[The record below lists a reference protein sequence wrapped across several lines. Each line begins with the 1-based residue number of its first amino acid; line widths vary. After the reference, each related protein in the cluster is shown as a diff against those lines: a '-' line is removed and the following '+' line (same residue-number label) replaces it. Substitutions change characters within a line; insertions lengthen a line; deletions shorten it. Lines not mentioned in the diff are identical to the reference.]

1 MKSQSSSELVSW
13 GAGGVLR
20 ARRRGAVTVIR
31 AMCESDHVL
40 HAIESSRPTPC
51 KFCADTTWRAR
62 VVEDS
67 RAHRYRGGSGEQEF
81 QGVSTGSDTSHSDD
95 RDGGK
100 RVMHLP
106 DAAHS
111 DRSDSRPG
119 EPTGCSRQRRAHGG
133 RVDYQAE
140 QRVDQGQARGPGTN
154 NRVGDFDNVRHV
166 GRQLR
171 KNRDPRIGAST
182 DRLHHLSS
190 RLRSTRKDLAAIGNI
205 GAGDVDFDGVEPTG
219 AA

>member
-1 MKSQSSSELVSW
+1 M
-13 GAGGVLR
+13 GAMYGAACSVLCLGLLGDEIPILQWARFLGCRCGVLR
-20 ARRRGAVTVIR
+20 ARRRGAVAVIR
-31 AMCESDHVL
+31 AMRESDHVL
-40 HAIESSRPTPC
+40 HAIESSRPHLPC
-51 KFCADTTWRAR
+51 KFCMDTTWRAR

-106 DAAHS
+106 DAAQS

-140 QRVDQGQARGPGTN
+140 QRVDQGQARGPARITASAISTMS
-154 NRVGDFDNVRHV
+154 VTSGDNFAKIGIRASE
-166 GRQLR
+166 LR
-171 KNRDPRIGAST
+171 RT
-182 DRLHHLSS
+182 VC
-190 RLRSTRKDLAAIGNI
+190 T
-205 GAGDVDFDGVEPTG
+205 T
-219 AA
+219 